1 MAGITPTLG
10 PCCTAS
16 APRHWALT
24 INQRLL
30 RRHWALAA
38 HLPLPR
44 TVTGPSPST
53 DSYYPVT
60 SSMSPHWAS
69 RPRRHPATTTW
80 ILGPRCQNLHLLP
93 RHWALTAI
101 RLSLC
106 QHWTLAAPL
115 HAPSIPS
122 SHHPP
127 APASWKLGLPPRAHS
142 LDTRPLQPPGYCC
155 LDTGPFPPR
164 SRSLNT
170 GPSPSTG
177 SYCIMLLLPRS
188 GSPDTWP
195 SQKPCSYN
203 LDIGPWLPC
212 SSSLDTGAGSSLPPR
227 SRHQDPGT
235 GTSPPPGPQ
244 HCGTSTP
251 SPVLRPA
258 LPQAFLKPRRSC
270 AAFSNHLLRHS
281 SSSRHPRAGSA
292 TLCGTRCPS
301 PPSPPQVHRLSPS
314 PHPTAGGVQLLST
327 MHSDSHHPQ
336 VTVALG
342 PGLPRCAG
350 PAAPRRLHRPPVATA
365 PLITAVR
372 RGASPAP
379 RKGAAS
385 FNHVLR
391 PP

>member
-1 MAGITPTLG
+1 
-10 PCCTAS
+10 
-16 APRHWALT
+16 
-24 INQRLL
+24 
-30 RRHWALAA
+30 
-38 HLPLPR
+38 
-44 TVTGPSPST
+44 
-53 DSYYPVT
+53 
-60 SSMSPHWAS
+60 MSPHRAS
-69 RPRRHPATTTW
+69 RPRSHPATTTW

-93 RHWALTAI
+93 RHWALTVT
-101 RLSLC
+101 RLSLR
-106 QHWTLAAPL
+106 QHWPLAAPL
-115 HAPSIPS
+115 HAPSTPS
-122 SHHPP
+122 SHHRP
-127 APASWKLGLPPRAHS
+127 APASWKLGLPPRCHS
-142 LDTRPLQPPGYCC
+142 LDTRPLQPPCYCY

-177 SYCIMLLLPRS
+177 SYCIKLLLPRS

-314 PHPTAGGVQLLST
+314 PHPTAGGVSLLST
-327 MHSDSHHPQ
+327 MLLDSHYLH
-336 VTVALG
+336 VALG
-342 PGLPRCAG
+342 PGPPRCAG
-350 PAAPRRLHRPPVATA
+350 PAGPSPPSPPSSAATSRPSWSS
-365 PLITAVR
+365 
-372 RGASPAP
+372 SPT
-379 RKGAAS
+379 RTTGC
-385 FNHVLR
+385 
-391 PP
+391 